1 MPIEP
6 GGPWPGTIHESLGI
20 NVEEASAERVVL
32 AMEVGKRVLQPFG
45 LLHGGAS
52 AVLAES
58 AASLGAYLSVEEQN
72 GRAMGIELNISHL
85 NAKLD
90 GIVRATATPLR
101 RGRSIQVW
109 TVDVTDEHGAPV
121 AAARCTLVIRPARSE
136 REER

>member
-6 GGPWPGTIHESLGI
+6 GGPWPGTIHEALGI
-20 NVEEASAERVVL
+20 NVEEASGERVVL
-32 AMEVGKRVLQPFG
+32 TMEVGNKVHQPFG

-58 AASLGAYLSVEEQN
+58 AASMGAYLSVEEAN

-85 NAKLD
+85 NAKRD
-90 GIVRATATPLR
+90 GTVRATATPLR

-109 TVDVTDEHGAPV
+109 AVEVTDEDGAPV
-121 AAARCTLVIRPARSE
+121 AAARCTLVIRPARND
-136 REER
+136 